1 MELNINKQDELNIKR
16 YKTKVK
22 QILKTVFKCE
32 EIVENLSLSEYYLHM
47 LCGIMPSALAC
58 TIFYGRTYK

>member
-1 MELNINKQDELNIKR
+1 MEFNINKQDELNIKK

-32 EIVENLSLSEYYLHM
+32 EIAENLSLSEYYLHM
-47 LCGIMPSALAC
+47 LGGIMPSALAC